1 MLPRLINKDFIK
13 SISIRH
19 FKEAPIAIN
28 KEAIIFDN
36 DFFIMIIVLI
46 LISMFVTFVIYTRLK
61 KKRGINKKKSKKLFR
76 VIINYYNFLE
86 KTEHLKNLN
95 HNN

>member
-1 MLPRLINKDFIK
+1 
-13 SISIRH
+13 
-19 FKEAPIAIN
+19 
-28 KEAIIFDN
+28 
-36 DFFIMIIVLI
+36 
-46 LISMFVTFVIYTRLK
+46 MFVTFVIYTRLK

-76 VIINYYNFLE
+76 DIINYYNFLE

>member
-36 DFFIMIIVLI
+36 DFFIMIIY
-46 LISMFVTFVIYTRLK
+46 IY
-61 KKRGINKKKSKKLFR
+61 I
-76 VIINYYNFLE
+76 
-86 KTEHLKNLN
+86 
-95 HNN
+95 